1 MIYVVD
7 NFFTPENFKFLQ
19 EYCKQDFTIQKAGE
33 KEFSVLPTPKEIL
46 PLLNIDGH
54 KLILSFIRSA
64 YKGFDNDLRIH
75 CDGLIMGEKT
85 VLATVIYLNDPEGVT
100 PNGTS
105 FFKHFRYGLSLPD
118 VTNEEFDRLITED
131 SNDESKWEQ
140 TDFISAVPNRLLAY
154 SSNYFHAK
162 YPKEI
167 TEGVRIVCVNF
178 YSKEP

>member
-1 MIYVVD
+1 MIYVID

-19 EYCKQDFTIQKAGE
+19 EYCKQDFTIQDVGGKS
-33 KEFSVLPTPKEIL
+33 FSTLPTPQEIL
-46 PLLNIDGH
+46 PLLSIDGH

-64 YKGFDNDLRIH
+64 YKGFDTDARIH
-75 CDGLIMGEKT
+75 SDGIIMGEKT
-85 VLATVIYLNDPEGVT
+85 VLATVIYLNDPKGVT
-100 PNGTS
+100 PNGTA
-105 FFKHFRYGLSLPD
+105 FFRHSKYGLSLPD

-154 SSNYFHAK
+154 SANYFHAK

-167 TEGVRIVCVNF
+167 TEGIRKVLVAF
-178 YSKEP
+178 FAKE